1 MGIRPYRALCLY
13 LWAVAQIITRE
24 IVDEMRSAYID
35 YAMSVIVARALPD
48 ARDGLK
54 PVQRRVLYGMLEL
67 GLTPDKPYKKSARIV
82 GEVLGKYHPHGDSAV
97 YEAMVRMAQPWSL
110 RYTLVEGQGN
120 FGSIDNDAPAA
131 MRYTEARLAP
141 IALTLLADLDKDTV
155 DFAPNFDESLKEP
168 TVLPALLPN
177 LLLNGASGIAVGMAT
192 DIPPHNLSDVVRA
205 LLLLL
210 NDPAVSSEALIEAIQ
225 GPDFPTGGYLI
236 GTEGIKQM
244 YLTGKGRLRLRGKA
258 FIDTL
263 PSGRSAIVIT
273 EIPFRVSKASLVE
286 QIAHLAETK
295 KIEGISEIRDESDRE
310 GLRVVIELKRE
321 AIPRTVLN
329 NLYLH
334 TALEISYNAQW
345 VALLGGRP
353 KTLTL
358 REALQAYLDHRNQV
372 IIRRTKY
379 ELAQAEKRAHILE
392 GLLIALDHL
401 DEVIQL
407 IRRSAT
413 PEEARQGLVEQ
424 FHLTPTQ
431 AQAILDLRLQR
442 LTALEREK
450 IQAEYRELQEKI
462 AYYQKVLSDPEEQ
475 KAIIRAELQKLE
487 SDFGDARR
495 TQILPEEGEM
505 TIEDTIPN
513 TEVAVVITHQGYI
526 KRTDLT
532 AYRTQGR
539 GGVGTRTMDLRDEDF
554 VEHLIL
560 SRLHDYL
567 LLFTARG
574 WCYWLR
580 VHEIPEAGRAQRGR
594 HIQNLLALPADDRI
608 VAYLNVSNLQDE
620 RFVEQHTL
628 FFATKEGIV
637 KKTLLSEFARPRS
650 RGIVA
655 LSFKGEDAL
664 LGVALIQENTNQEV
678 MLVSRQGQAIRFPHT
693 EVRPMGRSA
702 AGVIGMELEDG
713 DSVVALIPISNPE
726 HALFTLS
733 ENGYGKATPLEEFR
747 TTHRGGKGIRAFQV
761 TEKTGPV
768 VAALTLRGDEE
779 LMLVTREGQ
788 SIRFSAKEIRIQ
800 GRATQGTRLMRLKES
815 DQIASVSRRLS
826 EDA

>member
-1 MGIRPYRALCLY
+1 
-13 LWAVAQIITRE
+13 
-24 IVDEMRSAYID
+24 MRSAYID

-110 RYTLVEGQGN
+110 RYPLVEGQGN

-141 IALTLLADLDKDTV
+141 IALTLLADLDKETV

-210 NDPAVSSEALIEAIQ
+210 NDPSVLSEDLIEAIQ

-236 GTEGIKQM
+236 GKEGLRQM

-263 PSGRSAIVIT
+263 PGGRSAIIIT
-273 EIPFRVSKASLVE
+273 EIPFRVSKANLVE

-295 KIEGISEIRDESDRE
+295 KIDGISEIRDESDRE

-321 AIPRTVLN
+321 ATPRTVLN

-334 TALEISYNAQW
+334 TALEVSYNAQW

-358 REALQAYLDHRNQV
+358 REALQAYLDHRYQV

-424 FHLTPTQ
+424 FNLTPTQ

-462 AYYQKVLSDPEEQ
+462 AYYRKVLSDPEEQ
-475 KAIIRAELQKLE
+475 KAIIRSELEKLE
-487 SDFGDARR
+487 ADYGDARR

-505 TIEDTIPN
+505 SIEDTIPN

-560 SRLHDYL
+560 ARLHDYL
-567 LLFTARG
+567 LLFTDRG

-594 HIQNLLALPADDRI
+594 HIQNLLALPPDDRI
-608 VAYLNVSNLQDE
+608 VAYLNVSNLQDMQ
-620 RFVEQHTL
+620 FVGQHTL
-628 FFATKEGIV
+628 LFVTKKGIV
-637 KKTLLSEFARPRS
+637 KKTPLSEFARPRS

-655 LSFKGEDAL
+655 LSFKGSDAL
-664 LGVALIQENTNQEV
+664 LGVDLIQESTQQEV
-678 MLVSRQGQAIRFPHT
+678 MLVSAQGQAIRFPHT
-693 EVRPMGRSA
+693 EVRPMGRTA
-702 AGVIGMELEDG
+702 AGVIGMELEG
-713 DSVVALIPISNPE
+713 DDQVVALIPISNPE
-726 HALFTLS
+726 QALFTLS

-768 VAALTLRGDEE
+768 VAALTLQGDEE

-800 GRATQGTRLMRLKES
+800 GRATQGTRLMRLKDS
-815 DQIASVSRRLS
+815 DQIASVSRRLNDD
-826 EDA
+826 E

>member
-1 MGIRPYRALCLY
+1 MS
-13 LWAVAQIITRE
+13 QIVSRE

-141 IALTLLADLDKDTV
+141 IALTLLADLEKDTV
-155 DFAPNFDESLKEP
+155 DFVPNFDESLKEP

-210 NDPAVSSEALIEAIQ
+210 SDPAVSSESLIDAIQ

-236 GTEGIKQM
+236 GREGIKQM
-244 YLTGKGRLRLRGKA
+244 YLTGKGRLRLRSKA

-263 PSGRSAIVIT
+263 PGGRSAIVVT
-273 EIPFRVSKASLVE
+273 EIPFRVSKSSLVE

-295 KIEGISEIRDESDRE
+295 KIDGISEIRDESDRE
-310 GLRVVIELKRE
+310 GLRIVIELKRE
-321 AIPRTVLN
+321 ATPRTVLN

-334 TALEISYNAQW
+334 TALEVTYNAQW

-413 PEEARQGLVEQ
+413 PEEARQGLIQQ
-424 FHLTPTQ
+424 FNLTPTQ

-532 AYRTQGR
+532 AYRTQAR

-554 VEHLIL
+554 IEHLIL

-567 LLFTARG
+567 LLFTDRG

-608 VAYLNVSNLQDE
+608 VAYLNVSNLQDTH
-620 RFVEQHTL
+620 FVRQHTL
-628 FFATKEGIV
+628 FFATKKGIV
-637 KKTLLSEFARPRS
+637 KKTPLSEFARPRS

-664 LGVALIQENTNQEV
+664 LGVALIQENAHQEV
-678 MLVSRQGQAIRFPHT
+678 ILVSRQGQAIRFPHT

-702 AGVIGMELEDG
+702 AGVIGMELEEEDL
-713 DSVVALIPISNPE
+713 VVALIPISQPE

-768 VAALTLRGDEE
+768 VAALTLKGDEE

-788 SIRFSAKEIRIQ
+788 SIRFSAREIRIQ
-800 GRATQGTRLMRLKES
+800 GRATQGTRLMRLKDS
-815 DQIASVSRRLS
+815 DQIASVSRRLN
-826 EDA
+826 EEA

>member
-1 MGIRPYRALCLY
+1 
-13 LWAVAQIITRE
+13 
-24 IVDEMRSAYID
+24 MRSAYID

-110 RYTLVEGQGN
+110 RYPLVEGQGN

-131 MRYTEARLAP
+131 MRYTEARLAS
-141 IALTLLADLDKDTV
+141 IALTLLADLDKETV

-168 TVLPALLPN
+168 TVLPGLLPN

-210 NDPAVSSEALIEAIQ
+210 NDPSVSSEALIEAIQ

-236 GTEGIKQM
+236 GTEGLRQM

-263 PSGRSAIVIT
+263 PGGRSAIIIT
-273 EIPFRVSKASLVE
+273 EIPFRVSKANLVE

-295 KIEGISEIRDESDRE
+295 KIDGISEIRDESDRE

-321 AIPRTVLN
+321 ATPRTVLN

-334 TALEISYNAQW
+334 TALEVSYNAQW

-358 REALQAYLDHRNQV
+358 REALQAYLDHRYQV

-424 FHLTPTQ
+424 FNLTPTQ

-462 AYYQKVLSDPEEQ
+462 AYYRKVLSDPEEQ
-475 KAIIRAELQKLE
+475 KAIIRTELEKLE
-487 SDFGDARR
+487 ADYGDARR

-505 TIEDTIPN
+505 SIEDTIPN

-560 SRLHDYL
+560 ARLHDYL
-567 LLFTARG
+567 LLFTDKG

-594 HIQNLLALPADDRI
+594 HIQNLLALPPDDRI
-608 VAYLNVSNLQDE
+608 VAYLNVSNLQDTH
-620 RFVEQHTL
+620 FVERHTL
-628 FFATKEGIV
+628 LFATKKGIV
-637 KKTLLSEFARPRS
+637 KKTPLSEFARPRS

-655 LSFKGEDAL
+655 LSFRGSDAL
-664 LGVALIQENTNQEV
+664 LGVDLIQESTQQEV
-678 MLVSRQGQAIRFPHT
+678 MLVSAQGQAIRFPHM
-693 EVRPMGRSA
+693 EVRPMGRTA
-702 AGVIGMELEDG
+702 AGVIGMELQG
-713 DSVVALIPISNPE
+713 DDQVVALIPISNPE

-761 TEKTGPV
+761 MEKTGPV
-768 VAALTLRGDEE
+768 VAALTLQGDEE

-815 DQIASVSRRLS
+815 DQIASVSRRLNDD
-826 EDA
+826 E

>member
-1 MGIRPYRALCLY
+1 MS
-13 LWAVAQIITRE
+13 QIIARE

-155 DFAPNFDESLKEP
+155 DFVPNFDESLKEP

-210 NDPAVSSEALIEAIQ
+210 NDPAVSSEALIDAIQ

-236 GTEGIKQM
+236 GREGIKQM

-295 KIEGISEIRDESDRE
+295 KIDGISEIRDESDRE

-321 AIPRTVLN
+321 ATPRTVLN

-334 TALEISYNAQW
+334 TALEVSYNAQW

-413 PEEARQGLVEQ
+413 PEEARQGLIEQ
-424 FHLTPTQ
+424 FHLTLTQ

-462 AYYQKVLSDPEEQ
+462 AYYRKVLSDPEEQ
-475 KAIIRAELQKLE
+475 KAIIRSELEKLE

-567 LLFTARG
+567 LLFTDKG

-608 VAYLNVSNLQDE
+608 VAYLNVSNLQDAH
-620 RFVEQHTL
+620 FVERHTL
-628 FFATKEGIV
+628 FFATKKGIV
-637 KKTLLSEFARPRS
+637 KKTPLSEFARPRS

-664 LGVALIQENTNQEV
+664 LGVALIQENTDQEV

-702 AGVIGMELEDG
+702 AGVIGMELEEG
-713 DSVVALIPISNPE
+713 DLVVALIPISHPE

-761 TEKTGPV
+761 TDKTGPV

-800 GRATQGTRLMRLKES
+800 GRATQGTRLMRLKDS
-815 DQIASVSRRLS
+815 DQIASVSRRLN
-826 EDA
+826 EEA

>member
-1 MGIRPYRALCLY
+1 
-13 LWAVAQIITRE
+13 
-24 IVDEMRSAYID
+24 MRSAYID

-110 RYTLVEGQGN
+110 RYPLVEGQGN

-141 IALTLLADLDKDTV
+141 IALTLLADLDKETV

-210 NDPAVSSEALIEAIQ
+210 NDPSVLSEDLIEAIQ

-236 GTEGIKQM
+236 GKEGLRQM

-263 PSGRSAIVIT
+263 PGGRSAIIIT
-273 EIPFRVSKASLVE
+273 EIPFRVSKANLVE

-295 KIEGISEIRDESDRE
+295 KIDGISEIRDESDRE

-321 AIPRTVLN
+321 ATPRTVLN

-334 TALEISYNAQW
+334 TALEVSYNAQW

-358 REALQAYLDHRNQV
+358 REALQAYLDHRYQV

-424 FHLTPTQ
+424 FNLTPTQ

-462 AYYQKVLSDPEEQ
+462 AYYRKVLSDPEEQ
-475 KAIIRAELQKLE
+475 KAIIRSELEKLE
-487 SDFGDARR
+487 ADYGDARR

-505 TIEDTIPN
+505 SIEDTIPN

-560 SRLHDYL
+560 ARLHDYL
-567 LLFTARG
+567 LLFTDRG

-594 HIQNLLALPADDRI
+594 HIQNLLALPPDDRI
-608 VAYLNVSNLQDE
+608 VAYLNVSNLQDMQ
-620 RFVEQHTL
+620 FVGQHTL
-628 FFATKEGIV
+628 LFATKKGIV
-637 KKTLLSEFARPRS
+637 KKTPLSEFARPRS

-655 LSFKGEDAL
+655 LSFKGSDAL
-664 LGVALIQENTNQEV
+664 LGVDLIQESTQQEV
-678 MLVSRQGQAIRFPHT
+678 MLVSAQGQAIRFPHT
-693 EVRPMGRSA
+693 EVRPMGRTA
-702 AGVIGMELEDG
+702 AGVIGMELEG
-713 DSVVALIPISNPE
+713 DDQVVALIPISNPE
-726 HALFTLS
+726 QALFTLS

-768 VAALTLRGDEE
+768 VAALTLQGDEE

-800 GRATQGTRLMRLKES
+800 GRATQGTRLMRLKDS
-815 DQIASVSRRLS
+815 DQIASVSRRLNDD
-826 EDA
+826 E